1 MKRNKRSFTLSDDA
15 DQLMILLAAKLGI
28 SKTAV
33 LELAI
38 REKAERERIEPPPSI
53 PPRR

>member
-1 MKRNKRSFTLSDDA
+1 MIRKPAISFRLSEEA
-15 DQLMILLAAKLGI
+15 QRLLEAMAEKSAI

-38 REKAERERIEPPPSI
+38 REKARRDGIEAA
-53 PPRR
+53 